1 MMERSKGPKRRA
13 PFQPQNKGRKS
24 SSRSRKVRAS
34 NQINEASQTNQIK
47 EKQTE
52 QGKTKSK
59 QGNQSPRMKAM
70 KQAESITWKLPFN
83 ENSGA
88 SKLVRTYHETSLC
101 LMEGRIAR
109 YAARHRAFVTIVRPF
124 SMLLRDGGKK
134 RKDSLWLVD
143 IYIYMLYDARTSN

>member
-1 MMERSKGPKRRA
+1 
-13 PFQPQNKGRKS
+13 
-24 SSRSRKVRAS
+24 
-34 NQINEASQTNQIK
+34 
-47 EKQTE
+47 
-52 QGKTKSK
+52 
-59 QGNQSPRMKAM
+59 MKAM

-143 IYIYMLYDARTSN
+143 IYIYMLYDARTN